1 MREYSP
7 TISLTR
13 NSRGIYSLDTV
24 IGCASGMANEPGGCY
39 GDCYA
44 ANASR
49 RYGYDFSKNVLRNI
63 ESEAHRRSI
72 VNRINRI
79 PLDFVRI
86 GSSGDPSEDWSH
98 TVSILRKID
107 KCNKQVVIITR
118 HWNELTD
125 EQLAY
130 LGTINVVVNTS
141 VSALDKPAVR
151 KNCLLQYQRLKP
163 YCKSIL
169 RIVSCD
175 FNLDN
180 PIGHELAKAQAALFR
195 NDGTIDTVFRPNK
208 RNPLVV
214 DGIINVAK
222 HKFMDG
228 SSLASKLNP
237 STYLGKCST
246 CHEMCGLNVKAN
258 TEYPTKPGTTKQ
270 LRLFKKA
277 HVHLHR

>member
-1 MREYSP
+1 MRSYSP
-7 TISLTR
+7 IISLTR

-24 IGCASGMANEPGGCY
+24 MGCASGMANEPGGCY

-49 RYGYDFSKNVLRNI
+49 RYGYDFSKTILRSF

-98 TVSILRKID
+98 TVGILRAID
-107 KCNKQVVIITR
+107 KCNKQIVIITR
-118 HWNELTD
+118 HWTALTD

-130 LGTINVVVNTS
+130 FGTINVVLNTS
-141 VSALDKPAVR
+141 VSALDKPHVR
-151 KNCLLQYQRLKP
+151 EHCVAQYNRLKP

-180 PIGHELAKAQAALFR
+180 PRGHEMAKAQAELFS
-195 NDGTIDTVFRPNK
+195 NDATLDTVFRPNK
-208 RNPLVV
+208 KNPLVT
-214 DGIINVAK
+214 DGVVNVSKA
-222 HKFMDG
+222 KFMN
-228 SSLASKLNP
+228 SLVLASKHNP
-237 STYLGKCST
+237 SAYLGKCST
-246 CHEMCGLNVKAN
+246 CHEMCGLNIKADQLH
-258 TEYPTKPGTTKQ
+258 PIKRGITKQ
-270 LRLFKKA
+270 GRLFKRSFA
-277 HVHLHR
+277 TT

>member
-7 TISLTR
+7 TISLTK

-24 IGCASGMANEPGGCY
+24 MGCASGMANEPGGCY

-44 ANASR
+44 ANASK
-49 RYGYDFSKNVLRNI
+49 RYGYDFSRSVLRHF

-79 PLDFVRI
+79 PLDFVRM
-86 GSSGDPSEDWSH
+86 GSSGDPSENWAH
-98 TVSILRKID
+98 TVSILRGID
-107 KCNKQVVIITR
+107 KCNKQIVIITR
-118 HWNELTD
+118 QWTALTD

-130 LGTINVVVNTS
+130 FGTINVVVNTS
-141 VSALDKPAVR
+141 VSALDKPDVR
-151 KNCLLQYQRLKP
+151 ANCLAQYHRLKP

-169 RIVSCD
+169 RVVSCD

-180 PIGHELAKAQAALFR
+180 ADGHERFKVQAELFS

-208 RNPLVV
+208 KNPLVTK
-214 DGIINVAK
+214 GIINVAK
-222 HKFMDG
+222 VKFMN
-228 SSLASKLNP
+228 SMVLASKLSR

-246 CHEMCGLNVKAN
+246 CHEMCGLNVNA
-258 TEYPTKPGTTKQ
+258 ERSYPAKPGTIKQ
-270 LRLFKKA
+270 TRLFKKA
-277 HVHLHR
+277 IA